1 MQLAAYREGLAIPN
15 AQCGI
20 LWINSVT
27 AESRLVW
34 ADEKDLERGWKM
46 FNALLDYW
54 VAKNNF
60 EY

>member
-1 MQLAAYREGLAIPN
+1 MQLAAYREGLKLK

-34 ADEKDLERGWKM
+34 ADEKELDKGWKM
-46 FNALLDYW
+46 FSALLDYW
-54 VAKNNF
+54 YAKSGL
-60 EY
+60 EV